1 MKRYVEFIFYINTSS
16 PPTQKKTKKKQKDM
30 TGLAFGNEFLDQHK
44 FLNRTSKVQVLN
56 VSIDVSNVA
65 QLAYRMP
72 STYEC

>member
-1 MKRYVEFIFYINTSS
+1 MKRYVEFIFYINTGS
-16 PPTQKKTKKKQKDM
+16 PPTQKKKQKDM
-30 TGLAFGNEFLDQHK
+30 TGLAFGNEFLDQNK

>member
-1 MKRYVEFIFYINTSS
+1 MSSLFFTSTQAL
-16 PPTQKKTKKKQKDM
+16 PPPKKKQKYM

-65 QLAYRMP
+65 QLVN
-72 STYEC
+72 